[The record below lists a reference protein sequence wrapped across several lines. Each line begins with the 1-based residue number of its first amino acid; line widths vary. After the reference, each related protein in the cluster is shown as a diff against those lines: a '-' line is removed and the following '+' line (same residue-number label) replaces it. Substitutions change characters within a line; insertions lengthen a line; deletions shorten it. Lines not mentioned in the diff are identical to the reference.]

1 MEIKLRL
8 EDVLKAHHAL
18 GVIIDD
24 TKLKID
30 VLLKFRLLGL
40 KTALSPT
47 VSNFEI
53 IKNDKII
60 EYGKKN
66 KEGNYQIQSSDKTA
80 IYKFTKDLKETL
92 NSTVTVI
99 AEKIKPGEIFNK
111 GITSEYLEVLFP
123 FIGE

>member
-8 EDVLKAHHAL
+8 EDVLKARQAL
-18 GVIIDD
+18 GIIIDD
-24 TKLKID
+24 TELKID

-40 KTALSPT
+40 KTTLYPS

-53 IKNDKII
+53 IRSEKII

-66 KEGNYQIQSSDKTA
+66 KDGTYRIPTNDMVA
-80 IYKFTKDLKETL
+80 INKFNQDLKETL
-92 NSTVTVI
+92 DSAVTVI
-99 AEKIKPGEIFNK
+99 VDKIKPGEIFNK
-111 GITSEYLEVLFP
+111 GISSEHLEALYP